1 MYEVCVFV
9 RVCVSV
15 RVCVR
20 VCLCAY
26 VCVPAW
32 FFECVCVRVCVFE
45 CVPVRV
51 CVLYESSLTTLVT
64 TFFTGTSDDSTG
76 HNTTSKIT
84 QLFTPPFNE
93 DDTSNVFLLQFKNS
107 DPKL

>member
-1 MYEVCVFV
+1 MCACVLV
-9 RVCVSV
+9 
-15 RVCVR
+15 
-20 VCLCAY
+20 
-26 VCVPAW
+26 
-32 FFECVCVRVCVFE
+32 CVCVCLRGFLSVFVCVCVFE

-64 TFFTGTSDDSTG
+64 TFFTGTSDDSTS